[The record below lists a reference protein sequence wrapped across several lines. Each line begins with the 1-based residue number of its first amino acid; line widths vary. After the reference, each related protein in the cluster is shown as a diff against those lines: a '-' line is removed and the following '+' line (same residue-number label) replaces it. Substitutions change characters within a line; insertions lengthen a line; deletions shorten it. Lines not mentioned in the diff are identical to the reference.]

1 MKRLLICVA
10 VIFTSLAIFA
20 QDSTRIIINPTNQND
35 QDLKN
40 RMFQY
45 RQFVPGRA
53 IYNNGTETPSNLNYS
68 YLTNNIH
75 FISPKGDTL
84 ELSQGENF
92 SAIVIA
98 SDTFRYYK
106 KAFLQQITHNPNFNL
121 LLKRSLRY
129 SGLEKK
135 GAYGTYSSTAAST
148 SISNIHPN
156 EGMGYTKLSPDENAV
171 YVFQDDYFFAG
182 KFGQVYPANKKGL
195 HDFFGKNEKQLKD
208 FMESNQINLSKKED
222 LQKVL
227 DFALT
232 TLK

>member
-1 MKRLLICVA
+1 MKKFLICV
-10 VIFTSLAIFA
+10 SAIFSSLITFS
-20 QDSTRIIINPTNQND
+20 QDSTRVVVNPANQNEKEF
-35 QDLKN
+35 QS
-40 RMFQY
+40 RIFQY

-53 IYNNGTETPSNLNYS
+53 IYNNGTETESNLNYS

-92 SAIVIA
+92 SAIVIS

-106 KAFLQQITHNPNFNL
+106 KQFLQQITHNPTFNL
-121 LLKRSLRY
+121 LLKRSLTY
-129 SGLEKK
+129 SGSEKK
-135 GAYGTYSSTAAST
+135 GAYGTYSSTSAST
-148 SISNIHPN
+148 SISTIHTN
-156 EGMGYTKLSPDENAV
+156 EGMGYTKLSTDENAV
-171 YVFQDDYFFAG
+171 FVFQDDYFFAG

-232 TLK
+232 VLK

>member
-1 MKRLLICVA
+1 MKRFLICVL
-10 VIFTSLAIFA
+10 VIFNSLITFG
-20 QDSTRIIINPTNQND
+20 QDSTRVIINAANQNE
-35 QDLKN
+35 QELKN
-40 RMFQY
+40 KMFQY
-45 RQFVPGRA
+45 RQFVPGSA
-53 IYNNGTETPSNLNYS
+53 IYNNGTVTESKLNYS

-92 SAIVIA
+92 SAIVIS

-106 KAFLQQITHNPNFNL
+106 KQFLQQLTHNPTINL
-121 LLKRSLRY
+121 LLKRSLVY
-129 SGLEKK
+129 SGSEKK
-135 GAYGTYSSTAAST
+135 GAYGTYSSTASSS
-148 SISNIHPN
+148 SITTMRSND
-156 EGMGYTKLSPDENAV
+156 GVGYTKLSPDENAV
-171 YVFQDDYFFAG
+171 FVFQDDYFFIG

-195 HDFFGKNEKQLKD
+195 HDFFGKNERQLKE

-227 DFALT
+227 EFALA